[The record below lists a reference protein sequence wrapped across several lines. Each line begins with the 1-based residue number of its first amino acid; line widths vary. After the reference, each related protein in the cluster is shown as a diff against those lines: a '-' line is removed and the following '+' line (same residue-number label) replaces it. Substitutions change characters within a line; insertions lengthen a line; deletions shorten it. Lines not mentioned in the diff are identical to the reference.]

1 MIVLDTSV
9 LIDALTA
16 ARPLEDALDRVLDSG
31 ERVLLP
37 TPVLYEWHRGPRKSR
52 ELELQQFLFPDERT
66 IVFGPRRSPRGPP
79 TCTESS
85 HARGGG
91 KRTSPSPPAPS
102 PRRGRLWTVN
112 EQDFADI
119 PGLPLFHLAWQLAF
133 EPERNAP
140 RPA

>member
-16 ARPLEDALDRVLDSG
+16 ARPLADALDRVLDSG

-66 IVFGPRRSPRGPP
+66 IVFGPTEARVAADLYRVLPRPRGREADLAIAA
-79 TCTESS
+79 CTLTKE
-85 HARGGG
+85 
-91 KRTSPSPPAPS
+91 
-102 PRRGRLWTVN
+102 GRLWTVN

-119 PGLPLFHLAWQLAF
+119 PGLPLFHLADG
-133 EPERNAP
+133 
-140 RPA
+140 